1 MGTFFFDL
9 PSAEERKA
17 IWNIYL
23 TKWNRT
29 ADLPDDEGWTGAEI
43 KECARKAWRLKMS
56 LKESAGYIVPV
67 SRSAADQIEEW
78 QGAGLNV
85 PSGVKAQ
92 LANVEERLLVKIIGS
107 LTAVDRQSLDEKLRT
122 WLLNSYLIRQPLNYL
137 DADLRTVRRRDRPVL
152 IEHHFPIGTRPS
164 SRYLRLRSNSQPHIS
179 PSPSRLISTIRPP
192 MQ

>member
-1 MGTFFFDL
+1 LGTFFFDL

-29 ADLPDDEGWTGAEI
+29 GDLPDDEGWTGAEI
-43 KECARKAWRLKMS
+43 KECARKASRLKMS

-85 PSGVKAQ
+85 PSESRP
-92 LANVEERLLVKIIGS
+92 NS
-107 LTAVDRQSLDEKLRT
+107 RT
-122 WLLNSYLIRQPLNYL
+122 
-137 DADLRTVRRRDRPVL
+137 
-152 IEHHFPIGTRPS
+152 
-164 SRYLRLRSNSQPHIS
+164 
-179 PSPSRLISTIRPP
+179 
-192 MQ
+192 